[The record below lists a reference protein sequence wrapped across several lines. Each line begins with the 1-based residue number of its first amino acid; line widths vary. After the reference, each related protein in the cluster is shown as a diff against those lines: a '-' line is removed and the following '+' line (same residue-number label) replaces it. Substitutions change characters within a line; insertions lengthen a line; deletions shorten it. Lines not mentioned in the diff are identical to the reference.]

1 LSQAAPQNESSHGT
15 WIVLI
20 MTAIAMTMVA
30 YNTTAAITILPD
42 LKSEF
47 DMRPTTLQWVMSIY
61 TVSAAALLPVL
72 ARLGDLIGKMKIYV
86 FGVAIFGLGALAI
99 TLATDASLVLI
110 GRLGQ
115 GIGAGALLGSAL
127 AVLSAATPEARRG
140 FVLGLWGAMIAL
152 GIGLGPVIGGV
163 FAEYLSWRGV
173 FASDLVLVT
182 LGLVIAI
189 RVIRAGYVPET
200 PRSDAGLDYAG
211 AIALILFLGPLTFAL
226 AYGQDHGWTHPITL
240 GNLLVAALAVIAFV
254 AIERRPKE
262 PLLHLR
268 YLRLPRFLMAAFGM
282 LVVGIFLTGALIS
295 FSLFV
300 QSPDT
305 LALSPVMAGAAVL
318 PLTLTMFV
326 LAVTAPRIL
335 GPYNARLPITIGMI
349 AFALGALLL
358 AGIGND
364 SSYAE
369 IWWRL
374 VVVGIGFGLTMPL
387 LPHVGLRLLPDE
399 HAGQGSGVINGLLY
413 FGATLGVV
421 LGGVVSALTIR
432 THIATVLDAL
442 PVDSAKHEALS
453 TTLAHG
459 SAGEVQQALDALE
472 PSAGAT
478 LRAALSAVLDDAF
491 DHTMLAL
498 AVIAV
503 LGAVLAT
510 WLMRG
515 PVPAPHS
522 AALAR
527 RGS

>member
-1 LSQAAPQNESSHGT
+1 MHGT
-15 WIVLI
+15 WMVLI

-47 DMRPTTLQWVMSIY
+47 DLRPTTLQWVMSIY

-99 TLATDASLVLI
+99 TLATDAPLLLV

-127 AVLSAATPEARRG
+127 AVLTAATPEARRG
-140 FVLGLWGAMIAL
+140 FVLGLWSATIAL
-152 GIGLGPVIGGV
+152 GMGLGPIIGGF

-173 FASDLVLVT
+173 FVSDLVLVT
-182 LGLVIAI
+182 LGLIIAI

-200 PRSDAGLDYAG
+200 RHSGVGLDYAG

-226 AYGQDHGWTHPITL
+226 AYGQDHGWTHPVTL

-254 AIERRPKE
+254 LIERRPKE

-268 YLRLPRFLMAAFGM
+268 YLRMPRFLMSALGM
-282 LVVGIFLTGALIS
+282 LVVGVFLTGALIS

-300 QSPDT
+300 QSPAT

-318 PLTLTMFV
+318 PLTGTMFV
-326 LAVTAPRIL
+326 FAVTAPRIL
-335 GPYNARLPITIGMI
+335 GAYNARLPITIGMI
-349 AFALGALLL
+349 AFAIGALLL
-358 AGIGND
+358 AGIGNE
-364 SSYAE
+364 STYAE

-374 VVVGIGFGLTMPL
+374 IVVGIGFGLTMPL

-442 PVDSAKHEALS
+442 PVASARHEALS
-453 TTLAHG
+453 ATLAHG

-472 PSAGAT
+472 PSAGVT

-498 AVIAV
+498 AVFAV
-503 LGAVLAT
+503 IGAVLAA

-522 AALAR
+522 AAMAKS
-527 RGS
+527 GS